1 MNPSTEDKILFL
13 KASELAI
20 DFLGIPAGMDRDQ
33 FIGMFVNATMHSVLS
48 VSVCNSPIAGRTGW
62 LRRQP
67 VAPVRVEGHHG
78 VA

>member
-1 MNPSTEDKILFL
+1 MRGIGIVVALEREIREELQDRLENFL
-13 KASELAI
+13 AAKAN
-20 DFLGIPAGMDRDQ
+20 G
-33 FIGMFVNATMHSVLS
+33 VLS